1 MPFMTAEPMSPKA
14 FLDECLA
21 FKKQRPVQSRFM
33 SSFLEGKLS
42 DGQLRTWAK
51 DMYHYVLK
59 LSWPAFFGLVAI
71 VFLFA
76 NLVFASAYLARPGSI
91 ANARPGSFE
100 DAFYFSVQTIATIG
114 YGGMHPAT
122 RYAHLLVVV
131 EALTGILGIAVIT
144 GLTFTRFS
152 RPSARVL
159 FSNRVTLTPRDGVPH
174 LMFRMANWR
183 RNRIVEARLR
193 IIMLIDERTR
203 EGEMLRR
210 QVDIP
215 LVRAETAI
223 FFLTWTAM
231 HRVDEASPFYGP
243 GAMEALRTRRA
254 ELFLSLTGFDETIG
268 QTIHARR
275 EYALGDIVVGV
286 RFADVL
292 TLNADGSRQI
302 DYRKFHD
309 VVPLAPRAGDER
321 PTRT

>member
-1 MPFMTAEPMSPKA
+1 
-14 FLDECLA
+14 
-21 FKKQRPVQSRFM
+21 
-33 SSFLEGKLS
+33 
-42 DGQLRTWAK
+42 
-51 DMYHYVLK
+51 
-59 LSWPAFFGLVAI
+59 
-71 VFLFA
+71 
-76 NLVFASAYLARPGSI
+76 VFASAYLARPGSI
-91 ANARPGSFE
+91 ANARPGAFE

-122 RYAHLLVVV
+122 RYAHLLVVF

-193 IIMLIDERTR
+193 IIMLVTERTR
-203 EGEMLRR
+203 EGEVLRR
-210 QVDIP
+210 QIDLP

-231 HRVDEASPFYGP
+231 HRVDEASPFFGT
-243 GAMEALRTRRA
+243 GAMEALRAKRA
-254 ELFLSLTGFDETIG
+254 ELFLALTGFDETIG

>member
-1 MPFMTAEPMSPKA
+1 MAEPTATTTVAPQAPTTTAGFSGTVTPRIRTIGIERSP
-14 FLDECLA
+14 
-21 FKKQRPVQSRFM
+21 Q
-33 SSFLEGKLS
+33 
-42 DGQLRTWAK
+42 K

-59 LSWPAFFGLVAI
+59 LSWPAFFGLVSV
-71 VFLFA
+71 VFIFA

>member
-1 MPFMTAEPMSPKA
+1 MAEPTATTTVAPQAPTTTAGFSGTVTPRIRTIGIERSP
-14 FLDECLA
+14 
-21 FKKQRPVQSRFM
+21 Q
-33 SSFLEGKLS
+33 
-42 DGQLRTWAK
+42 K

-174 LMFRMANWR
+174 LMFRRANWR

>member
-1 MPFMTAEPMSPKA
+1 MAEPTATPTAPPSTA
-14 FLDECLA
+14 GFT
-21 FKKQRPVQSRFM
+21 
-33 SSFLEGKLS
+33 SSTS
-42 DGQLRTWAK
+42 TPRIRTIGIERAPQK

-59 LSWPAFFGLVAI
+59 LSWPAFFGI
-71 VFLFA
+71 VSVVFIFA

-114 YGGMHPAT
+114 YGGMHPLS
-122 RYAHLLVVV
+122 RYAHLLVVL
-131 EALTGILGIAVIT
+131 EAMTGILGIAVIT

-193 IIMLIDERTR
+193 VIMLVNERTR
-203 EGEMLRR
+203 EGELLRR
-210 QVDIP
+210 QVDLP
-215 LVRAETAI
+215 LVRSETAI

-231 HRVDEASPFYGP
+231 HRVDEASPFFGP
-243 GAMEALRTRRA
+243 GAMEALRAKRA
-254 ELFLSLTGFDETIG
+254 ELFLSLVGFDETIG

-275 EYALGDIVVGV
+275 EYTLDDIAPGV

-292 TLNADGSRQI
+292 TLNPDGSRQL

-309 VVPLAPRAGDER
+309 VVALAAAKDDDAR
-321 PTRT
+321 PTRA

>member
-1 MPFMTAEPMSPKA
+1 MAEPTATTTVAPQAPTTTAGFSGTVTPRIRTIGIERSP
-14 FLDECLA
+14 
-21 FKKQRPVQSRFM
+21 Q
-33 SSFLEGKLS
+33 
-42 DGQLRTWAK
+42 K

-76 NLVFASAYLARPGSI
+76 NLVFASAYL
-91 ANARPGSFE
+91 ARPGSFE

>member
-1 MPFMTAEPMSPKA
+1 MAEPTATTTTPPQASTSTPATTAGFSSASTPRIRTIGIERSP
-14 FLDECLA
+14 
-21 FKKQRPVQSRFM
+21 Q
-33 SSFLEGKLS
+33 
-42 DGQLRTWAK
+42 K

-59 LSWPAFFGLVAI
+59 LSWPAFFGLVSV
-71 VFLFA
+71 VFIFA

-91 ANARPGSFE
+91 ANARPGAFE

-122 RYAHLLVVV
+122 RYAHLLVVF

-193 IIMLIDERTR
+193 IIMLVTERTR
-203 EGEMLRR
+203 EGEVLRR
-210 QVDIP
+210 QIDLP

-231 HRVDEASPFYGP
+231 HRVDEASPVFGT
-243 GAMEALRTRRA
+243 GAMEALRAKRA
-254 ELFLSLTGFDETIG
+254 ELFLALTGFDETIG

-275 EYALGDIVVGV
+275 EYALDDIVVGV

-292 TLNADGSRQI
+292 TLMPDGSREI

-309 VVPLAPRAGDER
+309 VVPLAPHAGDER
-321 PTRT
+321 PTST

>member
-1 MPFMTAEPMSPKA
+1 MAEPTATTTVAPQAPTTTAGFSGTVTPRIRTIGIERSP
-14 FLDECLA
+14 
-21 FKKQRPVQSRFM
+21 Q
-33 SSFLEGKLS
+33 
-42 DGQLRTWAK
+42 K

-309 VVPLAPRAGDER
+309 VVPLDPGAAEPER
-321 PTRT
+321 PTRA